1 MRTESVNFVAL
12 VLLLS
17 PFLCHGQVIFVPV
30 PDQKLGQVTV
40 SATSKDGKPVTF
52 SVASDETHCASA
64 GGNTVN
70 LLSVGSC
77 TVTGTAGDQ
86 TGFTKFNITAGD
98 QTIPG
103 VDAVF
108 GIGSLITG
116 KHTDYKINSSSN
128 VLEGTQIGRAS
139 PQLLAGVAF
148 QLPVPALTTKA
159 RQSTNAG
166 YHPWHAFVSLKF
178 SSDSTQTII
187 GYTFG
192 ITYRV
197 MPHLDLLA
205 GYALTPFQ
213 EPSPGFRRAAVLAVQ
228 SNLSTN
234 PDPYLAFNGPAL
246 NNNVPG
252 AFDGFP
258 IQVPMG
264 SKFGTVGSNLYP
276 GDALETHYRGG
287 LMIGISVPVSLN
299 GILGIPK
306 K

>member
-1 MRTESVNFVAL
+1 MRILLFPFVAITS
-12 VLLLS
+12 LLS
-17 PFLCHGQVIFVPV
+17 AVLCEGQVTFTPV

-40 SATSKDGKPVTF
+40 SATTSDGKSVTF
-52 SVASDETHCASA
+52 STPGQTHCAMA
-64 GGNTVN
+64 GADTVN

-77 TVTGTAGDQ
+77 TVTGTAGAQ
-86 TGFTKFNITAGD
+86 TGATTFQIAAGD

-116 KHTDYKINSSSN
+116 KHTDYKVNTAGN
-128 VLEGTQIGRAS
+128 VLQGTQIGRAS

-148 QLPVPALTTKA
+148 QLPIPALTKKA
-159 RQSTNAG
+159 WESSSPG
-166 YHPWHAFVSLKF
+166 FHPWHAFVSLKF
-178 SSDSTQTII
+178 SPDSTQTIV

-213 EPSPGFRRAAVLAVQ
+213 EPSPGFIRAAVQAVQ
-228 SNLSTN
+228 SNLSSSPN
-234 PDPYLAFNGPAL
+234 PYATFNGPAL

-258 IQVPMG
+258 LQVPKG
-264 SKFGTVGSNLYP
+264 SNIGAVGSNLYA
-276 GDALETHYRGG
+276 GEALETHYRGG
-287 LMIGISVPVSLN
+287 FMIGVSVPVSLN
-299 GILGIPK
+299 GMLGIPK